1 MMAKIPFSKLG
12 TKVDNEV
19 VLLHWGEYE
28 IEIKKYLPMSDKAD
42 MVSKIVNL
50 SLDSNGYY
58 NPLKVKVY
66 LTLETVYY
74 YTNLSFTDK
83 QKENVF
89 KLYDIMLSTGLF
101 EQIIKCIP
109 EKEWQDLQDSVQHT
123 ISNVYEYRN
132 SMVGVLEAF
141 KHDYD
146 SLDLDATLLQGK
158 LADPTNL
165 TLIRDILDKMG

>member
-28 IEIKKYLPMSDKAD
+28 IEIKKYLPMSDKAE

-66 LTLETVYY
+66 LTLRHTTGQEM
-74 YTNLSFTDK
+74 
-83 QKENVF
+83 KEFLNA
-89 KLYDIMLSTGLF
+89 
-101 EQIIKCIP
+101 II
-109 EKEWQDLQDSVQHT
+109 H
-123 ISNVYEYRN
+123 
-132 SMVGVLEAF
+132 
-141 KHDYD
+141 
-146 SLDLDATLLQGK
+146 SL
-158 LADPTNL
+158 
-165 TLIRDILDKMG
+165 